1 MRSHKGTV
9 LVVEDDMNQRGI
21 VKTILAKDGF
31 YVEGVG
37 TGKKALELLKNSS
50 FDLVL
55 TDLRLPDVEGTEVL
69 KEVKSQNGPC
79 HVIIMTAYGSIP
91 SAIEATKLGA
101 FHYLEKPLEKDQLLL
116 VMNNAMN
123 QVKLLRDNLM
133 LKDQLYDKFHLD
145 NIIGDH
151 GSMRDLFAI
160 VRKVAPTSSTVLI
173 YGESGTGKEL
183 FAKSIHYN
191 SPRKDSP
198 FFAINC
204 ASIPENLLESE
215 LFGYEKGAFT
225 GALTRHTGLF
235 EQANGS
241 TLFLDEIGDL
251 TLAMQAKILRAIQEK
266 EIRRVGGKETLKLDV
281 RIITAT
287 NKKLE
292 AEIAKGNFREDLYY
306 RLNVIAFTIPPLR
319 DKKTDIP
326 VLVEHFLRKLNDTH
340 GQRKAISKE
349 VLQAMLDYP
358 WPGNIRQLESV
369 VERSYIMCEGGVIH
383 VEHMPEEIKQEGN
396 EKSSQKLRLVAD
408 YLIDAKLTA
417 AEYRLYLYLT
427 KLDSER
433 GEDAEPPEPRA
444 VMERLGINR
453 DTFFVGIAKLKELGL
468 YNFRARRAQAKRS
481 GLSRHGQEGIDEN
494 TPADGRPKSEKP
506 HFSS

>member
-1 MRSHKGTV
+1 MESLKGSV
-9 LVVEDDMNQRGI
+9 LVVEDDTNQRGI
-21 VKTILAKDGF
+21 VRTILVKGGF
-31 YVEGVG
+31 YVEDVG
-37 TGKKALELLKNSS
+37 TGRKALELLKSGS

-55 TDLRLPDVEGTEVL
+55 TDLRLPDMEGTEVL
-69 KEVKSQNGPC
+69 REVKSQSRPC

-101 FHYLEKPLEKDQLLL
+101 FHYLQKPFEKDQLLL
-116 VMNNAMN
+116 VVNNAMN
-123 QVKLLRDNLM
+123 QVMLLRDNLM
-133 LKDQLYDKFHLD
+133 FKDQLLDKFHLD

-151 GSMRDLFAI
+151 GKMHALFSL
-160 VRKVAPTSSTVLI
+160 VRKVAPTNTTVLI

-191 SPRKDSP
+191 SPRKGSP

-204 ASIPENLLESE
+204 AAIPENLLESE

-251 TLAMQAKILRAIQEK
+251 TLAMQAKILRALQEK

-281 RIITAT
+281 RIIAAT

-292 AEIAKGNFREDLYY
+292 EEMAKGRFREDLYY

-326 VLVEHFLRKLNDTH
+326 VLVEHFLKKLNETH
-340 GQRKAISKE
+340 GHRRTIGKE
-349 VLQAMLDYP
+349 ALQALMGYS
-358 WPGNIRQLESV
+358 WPGNVRQLESV
-369 VERSYIMCEGGVIH
+369 MERAYIMAEEETINLD
-383 VEHMPEEIKQEGN
+383 HMPEEIKQEEVQSPSGR
-396 EKSSQKLRLVAD
+396 LRALAD
-408 YLIDAKLTA
+408 HLIDARLTA
-417 AEYRLYLYLT
+417 AEYRLYLYLS
-427 KLDSER
+427 KVD
-433 GEDAEPPEPRA
+433 GESSDRELPEPRT

-453 DTFFVGIAKLKELGL
+453 DTFFVGIARLKELGIFD
-468 YNFRARRAQAKRS
+468 YRAKRTN
-481 GLSRHGQEGIDEN
+481 H
-494 TPADGRPKSEKP
+494 K
-506 HFSS
+506 